1 MSLFRRRKEPEASG
15 EPDITALFQQLGVPF
30 QRKSDAWLV
39 EVGGGWATFGWVP
52 RDATLVGF
60 LEYAEAPGSSTELLR
75 ANAETGLAWY
85 QSDGDDLITRVS
97 LPAADLDPAGLTL
110 AIATLG
116 REAGGPEEPAELPDA
131 PPPRLEALLQELG
144 DDPGEVVVAQRG
156 DIVELRVE
164 LQPSASPDEPLA
176 AWMLQMSAIRGA
188 RLGID
193 GSGTLCA
200 IAAVPG
206 RPGSTGGL
214 AWALGEVRELAR
226 LYRENAP

>member
-1 MSLFRRRKEPEASG
+1 M
-15 EPDITALFQQLGVPF
+15 PF
-30 QRKSDAWLV
+30 QRKGDAWLV

-60 LEYAEAPGSSTELLR
+60 LEYEEAPGSNIDLLR

-97 LPAADLDPAGLTL
+97 LPADDLNPVGLRL
-110 AIATLG
+110 AIAALG
-116 REAGGPEEPAELPDA
+116 RETGGPDEPAELPGA
-131 PPPRLEALLQELG
+131 ALPRLEALLQELG

-164 LQPSASPDEPLA
+164 LAPSASPDERLA
-176 AWMLQMSAIRGA
+176 EWMLQLSAIRGA

-214 AWALGEVRELAR
+214 AWALGEIRELAR
-226 LYRENAP
+226 VYRENAP